1 MIFSMKNSGKRKT
14 KENNIIIICEG
25 SDTEY
30 LYFEKIMECV
40 SKTFPRKFTKFRVL
54 PDYKKKLSNNN
65 GKKLKALLPSKEN
78 RKYYALIDED
88 EMYESCKAQPI
99 RYVREAKLFMEREGY
114 SEAWAVFDKDKY
126 SESNHKKAFEIADSE
141 SGLHIA
147 FSSYCFEEWFLLHF
161 ELNTKKFSHSEC
173 KDDNDKY
180 VGCGGKSGSTDDCHG
195 RKCIIGRLREEN
207 YISDYNKDDPDIFD
221 CYTQPLLNNDI
232 IIPFYN
238 AALQR
243 ALSTE
248 GKVYNRNP
256 YTNVDY
262 LIARLFEKP
271 IYHCVMQ
278 SGNQISLRIDASD
291 IECIKTTNKTLIIKN
306 NSNSSLAYNESKIQ
320 YFKCCSKG
328 VELLK
333 NTITKGIIL
342 GNQSKIFQ
350 LDKNT
355 DGILVRGK
363 DTFVFFFKN
372 EIPQVVT
379 KA

>member
-1 MIFSMKNSGKRKT
+1 MIFSMMNSGKRKT

-30 LYFEKIMECV
+30 LYFEKIKECV
-40 SKTFPRKFTKFRVL
+40 NKTFPGKYTKFRVL
-54 PDYKKKLSNNN
+54 PDYKKKLSNNS
-65 GKKLKALLPSKEN
+65 KKQRPLLPSKEN
-78 RKYYALIDED
+78 CKYYALIDED
-88 EMYESCKAQPI
+88 EKYESCKAQPI
-99 RYVREAKLFMEREGY
+99 RYVREAQLFMEREGY

-161 ELNTKKFSHSEC
+161 ELNMKEFSHSEC
-173 KDDNDKY
+173 KDVNNKY
-180 VGCGGKSGSTDDCHG
+180 VGCGGKSGSIDDCHG
-195 RKCIIGRLREEN
+195 KKCIIGRLRQEN
-207 YISDYNKDDPDIFD
+207 YISDYDKDNPDIFD
-221 CYTQPLLNNDI
+221 RYTQPLLNNDI

-238 AALQR
+238 AACQR
-243 ALSTE
+243 ALSTGGE
-248 GKVYNRNP
+248 VYNRNP
-256 YTNVDY
+256 YTNVDN

-271 IYHCVMQ
+271 NYHCVMQ
-278 SGNQISLRIDASD
+278 YGNHISLKIDASD
-291 IECIKTTNKTLIIKN
+291 IECVKTNNDTLIIKN

-320 YFKCCSKG
+320 YFKCSSNG

-333 NTITKGIIL
+333 NTITKGLIL
-342 GNQSKIFQ
+342 GNQSKTFY
-350 LDKNT
+350 LDKKA

-363 DTFVFFFKN
+363 ETFVFVFKN

>member
-1 MIFSMKNSGKRKT
+1 MISSMMNSGKRKT

-30 LYFEKIMECV
+30 LYFEKIKECV
-40 SKTFPRKFTKFRVL
+40 SKTFPGKFTKFRVL

-65 GKKLKALLPSKEN
+65 GKKQRSLLPSKEN
-78 RKYYALIDED
+78 CKYYALIDED

-99 RYVREAKLFMEREGY
+99 RYVREAQLFMEREGY
-114 SEAWAVFDKDKY
+114 SEAWAVFDKDTY
-126 SESNHKKAFEIADSE
+126 LESNHKKAFEIAKSE

-161 ELNTKKFSHSEC
+161 ELNMKKFLHSEC
-173 KDDNDKY
+173 KDNNDKY
-180 VGCGGKSGSTDDCHG
+180 VGCGGKSESIDDCHG
-195 RKCIIGRLREEN
+195 RRCIIGRLREKN
-207 YISDYNKDDPDIFD
+207 YISDYDKDDPDIFD

-238 AALQR
+238 AAFQR
-243 ALSTE
+243 ALSTGGE
-248 GKVYNRNP
+248 VYNRNP
-256 YTNVDY
+256 YTDVDN

-271 IYHCVMQ
+271 NYHCVMQ
-278 SGNQISLRIDASD
+278 PGDKISLKMDASD
-291 IECIKTTNKTLIIKN
+291 IDCIKTTNNTLIINN
-306 NSNSSLAYNESKIQ
+306 NSNISLAYNESKIQ
-320 YFKCCSKG
+320 YFKCCSNG

-342 GNQSKIFQ
+342 GSQSEIFQ

-363 DTFVFFFKN
+363 DTFAFFFKN

-379 KA
+379 KV